1 MLEERLE
8 TWASAEDGL
17 EREVGNTNIPAIHIE
32 IKGKGVANPIQFQW
46 SVIREAKPV
55 LNLFVISYLIQ
66 D

>member
-8 TWASAEDGL
+8 TWASAENGL
-17 EREVGNTNIPAIHIE
+17 EREVGNINIPAIHIE

-46 SVIREAKPV
+46 SVIRKAKPV
-55 LNLFVISYLIQ
+55 LNLFVISYPIQ